1 MGGELPG
8 AGRVEAGGG
17 AVLPRAGGLQAQ
29 GPRQGLPSAA
39 GGGRVIRSVE
49 FTHLDIDTVG
59 EYAIFGV
66 GLYYYTVL
74 LLFKNT
80 YVGYALVK
88 TPFLHIVY

>member
-49 FTHLDIDTVG
+49 FIHLDIDTAV
-59 EYAIFGV
+59 
-66 GLYYYTVL
+66 
-74 LLFKNT
+74 NT
-80 YVGYALVK
+80 QYLE
-88 TPFLHIVY
+88 